1 MIKDK
6 AQKLIEER
14 YKNDLDF
21 GKLNWNFQNQN
32 FRIVMLLLFK
42 QIKQIMKELRDN
54 LKFKLRDNFKIFQ
67 KNYEETKRE
76 NAIIEISN
84 LIDGFNNRLDTKEKK
99 IMN

>member
-6 AQKLIEER
+6 TQKLIEER
-14 YKNDLDF
+14 CENDLDF
-21 GKLNWNFQNQN
+21 GKSDWNFQNQN

-54 LKFKLRDNFKIFQ
+54 LKFSKKMM
-67 KNYEETKRE
+67 KRLKE
-76 NAIIEISN
+76 KNAIIEISN